1 MKKAYEVVVAVTG
14 SHKDRERIV
23 FVEAQSKRELV
34 GAHDVKRVFTRYE
47 MKAEDCPCELIDN
60 VIVSK

>member
-14 SHKDRERIV
+14 GSKDQERII
-23 FVEAQSKRELV
+23 FVAANSKREV
-34 GAHDVKRVFTRYE
+34 VHAHDVKRVFTRPD
-47 MKAEDCPCELIDN
+47 MTAEDCPCELIDN